1 MAPEDTLTHV
11 NLDALYATP
20 GDDLSEIVTL
30 DEAARRAGVTR
41 RTLNRWINAGHL
53 QVLPGGRHVINRDA
67 RQCKRDRYLAGR
79 QGRPGARV
87 RLDTLT

>member
-53 QVLPGGRHVINRDA
+53 QVLPGAGMSSTGMPASASGIGTS
-67 RQCKRDRYLAGR
+67 LAAKVG
-79 QGRPGARV
+79 PVRV
-87 RLDTLT
+87 SGLTR